1 MSNRYLGRQPIIN
14 AKAKIIAYDLLYRE
28 SGHNDD
34 NGFTAAVISNL
45 LVSME
50 TVLGKHIG
58 FIRVNREFL
67 DYDVIDL
74 LPNDK
79 VVYSLFAD
87 MVIDEALVQRMLSL
101 KAQGYFF
108 ALNECIYNDEIIQ
121 KYALILPFL
130 SYLKID
136 ASRSDLSQVKR
147 SISLLHEVGIQ
158 VIGTKIETHEMY
170 ELCLSIGLDAFQGY
184 FISEPNIIK
193 NISFSAEQEGIFH
206 LWNLLQSEIEIPEL
220 VDAFQSN
227 HAISLK
233 LLRFINSAA
242 FSLKN
247 PVSSMKQVLT
257 LMGRDPISNW
267 IMLMMFSDAQSQTP
281 QRAPLLLM
289 VVNRTEMMSALVRML
304 NPKATKEDIS
314 KAYFTGML
322 SLIHLLFNMPQRD
335 VLAKLNIAYE
345 IEDAVL
351 DGIGF
356 YGELLDLVRS
366 IELFDTESIEAFL
379 AEKGLKYAIIEPLIQ
394 HVMEKVNAFEK
405 AMEQ

>member
-1 MSNRYLGRQPIIN
+1 MSDRYLGRQPIIN

-28 SGHNDD
+28 SGHSDD

-50 TVLGKHIG
+50 SVLGKHIG

-74 LPNDK
+74 LPYEK

-87 MVIDEALVQRMLSL
+87 TVIDEALVQRMLSL

-108 ALNECIYNDEIIQ
+108 ALNECIYNDETIQ

-136 ASRSDLSQVKR
+136 ASRSDLSQLR
-147 SISLLHEVGIQ
+147 RTIPLLHEVGIQ

-170 ELCLSIGLDAFQGY
+170 ELCLSMEFDAFQGY

-193 NISFSAEQEGIFH
+193 NASFSPEQEGIFQ
-206 LWNLLQSEIEIPEL
+206 LWNLIQSESEIPEL

-242 FSLKN
+242 FALKN
-247 PVSSMKQVLT
+247 PVSSIKQVLT

-267 IMLMMFSDAQSQTP
+267 IMLMMFSDVQSQTP

-289 VVNRTEMMSALVRML
+289 VVNRTEMMSALVSIL
-304 NPKATKEDIS
+304 NPRASKEDVS

-322 SLIHLLFNMPQRD
+322 SLIHLLFHMPQSD
-335 VLAKLNIAYE
+335 VLSKLNITAE

-366 IELFDTESIEAFL
+366 IELFDMEAIELFL
-379 AEKGLKYAIIEPLIQ
+379 TAKGLKYEIIEPLIQ
-394 HVMEKVNAFEK
+394 HVMEKVNTFEVT
-405 AMEQ
+405 MEQ

>member
-1 MSNRYLGRQPIIN
+1 MSDRYLGRQPIIN
-14 AKAKIIAYDLLYRE
+14 AKAKIVAYDLLYRE

-34 NGFTAAVISNL
+34 NGCTAAVISNL
-45 LVSME
+45 LISME
-50 TVLGKHIG
+50 SVLGKHIG
-58 FIRVNREFL
+58 FVRVNREFL
-67 DYDVIDL
+67 DYDVMDL
-74 LPNDK
+74 LPYDK

-87 MVIDEALVQRMLSL
+87 TVIDEALVQRMLSL
-101 KAQGYFF
+101 KAQGYNF
-108 ALNECIYNDEIIQ
+108 ALNECIYNDETIQ
-121 KYALILPFL
+121 KYVLILPYL

-136 ASRSDLSQVKR
+136 ASLSDLSQVGR
-147 SISLLHEVGIQ
+147 SIPLLHEVGIQ

-170 ELCLSIGLDAFQGY
+170 ELCLSMGFDAFQGY

-193 NISFSAEQEGIFH
+193 NISFSPEQEGIFH
-206 LWNLLQSEIEIPEL
+206 LWNLIQSEIEIPEL
-220 VDAFQSN
+220 VEAFQSN

-247 PVSSMKQVLT
+247 PISSIRQVLT
-257 LMGRDPISNW
+257 LMGRDPISSW

-289 VVNRTEMMSALVRML
+289 VVNRTEMMSALVKIL
-304 NPKATKEDIS
+304 NPKASKEDIS

-322 SLIHLLFNMPQRD
+322 SLIHLLFHMPQSN
-335 VLAKLNIAYE
+335 VLSKLNIAYE

-366 IELFDTESIEAFL
+366 IELFDTEAIEVFL
-379 AEKGLKYAIIEPLIQ
+379 AAKGLKYAVIEPLIQ
-394 HVMEKVNAFEK
+394 HVMEKVNTFES

>member
-1 MSNRYLGRQPIIN
+1 MSDRYLGRQPIIN
-14 AKAKIIAYDLLYRE
+14 AKARIVAYDLLYRE

-87 MVIDEALVQRMLSL
+87 TVIDEALVERMLSL

-108 ALNECIYNDEIIQ
+108 ALNECIYDDETIQ

-136 ASRSDLSQVKR
+136 ASRSDLSQVGR

-304 NPKATKEDIS
+304 NPKASKEDIS

-335 VLAKLNIAYE
+335 VLSKLNIAYE

-394 HVMEKVNAFEK
+394 TVMEKVNAFEK